1 MQYKQ
6 VARILAEI
14 TSDVKAP
21 TKIVLRASQL
31 LLEHDTLPMLGPYRK
46 RSASQSLW
54 RVASDSNRSSKER
67 WAALQKLLTARV
79 EGTQNQDD
87 GEEQLHNG
95 CNPATNCNKRRVGEP
110 RWQSAGIERKVSLY
124 GKRTKSKAGDFAR
137 LEWKLT
143 SDKTRLG

>member
-14 TSDVKAP
+14 TSDVQAP
-21 TKIVLRASQL
+21 TKIVLGASRL
-31 LLEHDTLPMLGPYRK
+31 LLEHDTQPKLGPYRK

-67 WAALQKLLTARV
+67 WAALRKLLTAPV

-87 GEEQLHNG
+87 SEHNRITAATGDQLQQTTG
-95 CNPATNCNKRRVGEP
+95 G
-110 RWQSAGIERKVSLY
+110 
-124 GKRTKSKAGDFAR
+124 
-137 LEWKLT
+137 
-143 SDKTRLG
+143 